1 MFSKRFSNRTIVVAA
16 AIAAFCTTATAFAD
30 DSSMSRLTGDS
41 YAFFNDLDY
50 SAGKFNVARA
60 PRAEGRDASA
70 TGSAKDG
77 RNAESPIVSSTRAP
91 AAGPKG
97 PTRDDRGT

>member
-1 MFSKRFSNRTIVVAA
+1 MFSKRFCTRTTVVAA
-16 AIAAFCTTATAFAD
+16 AIAAFCATATAFAD

-50 SAGKFNVARA
+50 SAGKFNVART
-60 PRAEGRDASA
+60 PRAEGREALA
-70 TGSAKDG
+70 TRSSKDG
-77 RNAESPIVSSTRAP
+77 RNVESPVVSSTRAP
-91 AAGPKG
+91 AAKPNG